1 MSFFDWIKKNPLE
14 AAALTAGVVATGG
27 ALAPAAAGAAGMGAG
42 ATGLTLGGAGAAAGM
57 GGGTGLLSGSS
68 GIAAMGGGTGLAGAL
83 PALSA
88 PAAGGGFAGL
98 LGSTGQALGAAS
110 AAKGLMS
117 SPQAPAPQV
126 SNQTDGGAGLSQ
138 LYGQI
143 QQGDAQRMQEEL
155 AKRQKLNGLFGGG
168 NGWTA

>member
-1 MSFFDWIKKNPLE
+1 MSFLKWIEKNPLE
-14 AAALTAGVVATGG
+14 AAALTAGIVATGG

-42 ATGLTLGGAGAAAGM
+42 ATGLTLGGGAAAAGM
-57 GGGTGLLSGSS
+57 GGGTGLALGST
-68 GIAAMGGGTGLAGAL
+68 GAAAMGGGTGLLAGAGGAGTAASGGL
-83 PALSA
+83 MASA
-88 PAAGGGFAGL
+88 APYM
-98 LGSTGQALGAAS
+98 QAMGAAS
-110 AAKGLMS
+110 QAKGLLS
-117 SPQAPAPQV
+117 SPQSPAPQV

-143 QQGDAQRMQEEL
+143 QQGDAQRMQEEI